1 MFETVKNMF
10 IVKDIRKKI
19 LFTLFII
26 VLFRIGTFITVPGMN
41 KLSFIDAVEGSTSGI
56 LATINIISGGAF
68 KRFSIFAMTISPYIT
83 ASIVLNLLQTVVPS
97 LEKLS
102 KEGDAGREK
111 LGRYT
116 KYLTLAFAVVEALGL
131 YFNYK
136 SYLLTPLTYGAGQ
149 IIGMIM
155 FVVCLTAGTALLMW
169 LADKITEKGIGNG
182 ISMIIFVGIVS
193 SAPRA
198 AVALYHFV
206 VEAASKIQNLSIVLG
221 LVFAFITL
229 LAGVIYVQQAERRIP
244 VNYAKRV
251 VGRKMFGGQNTHIPL
266 KVAMAGVIPVIF
278 AMSFMMIPAT
288 IIQLITKGAATG
300 FWGIVLKIFSAD
312 QSSIWFLVV
321 YALIYMTL
329 IVLFTFVYTMFT
341 VNPVEMSNQLKQ
353 NGGFIPG
360 IRAGKNTADYI
371 SKVLKNITWAGGF
384 FLAAVA
390 ILPVLV
396 QGAMPGL
403 AISFG
408 GTSVLI
414 VVSVAL
420 EMLKTVESQ
429 MVSRHYEGFLE

>member
-1 MFETVKNMF
+1 MLETVKNMF
-10 IVKDIRKKI
+10 IVKDIRKKL

-26 VLFRIGTFITVPGMN
+26 VLFRIGTFVTVPGMN
-41 KLSFIDAVEGSTSGI
+41 KLSFLDAVNKSGSGI
-56 LATINIISGGAF
+56 LSTINIISGGAF

-83 ASIVLNLLQTVVPS
+83 ASIVLNLMQTVVPS
-97 LEKLS
+97 LEKLT
-102 KEGDAGREK
+102 KEGDAGKAK
-111 LGRYT
+111 LGKYT
-116 KYLTLAFAVVEALGL
+116 KYLTMAFAVVEALGL

-136 SYLLTPLTYGAGQ
+136 SYMMAPLTYGIGQ
-149 IIGMIM
+149 AIGMIL

-182 ISMIIFVGIVS
+182 VSMIIFVGIVS
-193 SAPRA
+193 QAPRA
-198 AVALYHFV
+198 AVSLFNYIRNSAHMLQTGGV
-206 VEAASKIQNLSIVLG
+206 VGSLLM
-221 LVFAFITL
+221 AFIIL

-266 KVAMAGVIPVIF
+266 KVAMAGVIPIIF

-288 IIQLITKGAATG
+288 IIQLITKGATTG
-300 FWGIVLKIFSAD
+300 FWSVILKVTSAST
-312 QSSIWFLVV
+312 SSIWYLVA
-321 YALIYMTL
+321 YAAIYMML
-329 IVLFTFVYTMFT
+329 IILFTFVYTMFT

-384 FLAAVA
+384 FLALVA
-390 ILPVLV
+390 ILPVLI
-396 QGAMPGL
+396 QGAMPGI

-408 GTSVLI
+408 GTSILI

-429 MVSRHYEGFLE
+429 MVSRHYEGFLD